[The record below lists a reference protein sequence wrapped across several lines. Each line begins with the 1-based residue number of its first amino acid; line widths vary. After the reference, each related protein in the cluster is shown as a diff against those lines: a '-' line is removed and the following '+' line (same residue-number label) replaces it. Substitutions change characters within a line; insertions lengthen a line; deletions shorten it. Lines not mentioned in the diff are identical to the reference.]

1 MYCAK
6 IGNSTGVVMAM
17 VKCSS
22 CGKDVSSDAAACP
35 SCGHP
40 MKKKS
45 GGWWWKIPLAIVGLI
60 GLISG
65 VGGLSGNRSS
75 AGLPKCDSA
84 KAKSDVMDAMKNSPA
99 GRAGGLSIV
108 TFENPK
114 AIKES
119 ADENECSALA
129 GLNNARNVTVNYK
142 FTKDKSDPTRYLIEY
157 RIN

>member
-1 MYCAK
+1 
-6 IGNSTGVVMAM
+6 MA
-17 VKCSS
+17 VIKCSS

-60 GLISG
+60 VLISA

-108 TFENPK
+108 TFENPGLSRSLLK
-114 AIKES
+114 MVQQAPS
-119 ADENECSALA
+119 VECYAARLFLA
-129 GLNNARNVTVNYK
+129 MGWSPSNAC
-142 FTKDKSDPTRYLIEY
+142 
-157 RIN
+157 